1 MVGKASRFRLAFP
14 RFSRSLQCATHG
26 KLKLTLPAMPTIF
39 SRIVAGEL
47 PAFKVAEDADH
58 LAFLDITPLVEGHTL
73 VIPKQEIDY
82 IFDMT
87 PQALAALHVF
97 AQRVAKG
104 VQAAVPCKRIGVAV
118 IGLEVPHAHI
128 HLIPLN
134 KVSDMNFA
142 NPKIKVADDRMREL
156 AAAIAAQV
164 PGGSGLPTAAAAA
177 PAAAPADSNDAT
189 LAQLQKLTQGLN
201 FISESDA
208 SLEAVSYAA
217 PTGDLPNAQLLQVV
231 GEPAGTPVEKVE
243 LTQFLSNHTADNGVT
258 GSVATANRFKALQ
271 MYLKQE
277 LDGVQV
283 YRVGKGPRI
292 HAYALGRDVA
302 GRLAGFKTVL
312 TAT

>member
-1 MVGKASRFRLAFP
+1 
-14 RFSRSLQCATHG
+14 
-26 KLKLTLPAMPTIF
+26 MPSIF
-39 SRIVAGEL
+39 SRIVSGEL
-47 PAFKVAEDADH
+47 PSFKVAEDADH

-73 VIPKQEIDY
+73 VIPKQEVDY

-128 HLIPLN
+128 HLIPMN
-134 KVSDMNFA
+134 KVADMNFA
-142 NPKIKVADDRMREL
+142 NPKIKVADARMQEL
-156 AAAIAAQV
+156 ATAIAAKV
-164 PGGSGLPTAAAAA
+164 PGGSGLPAAPTAAAST
-177 PAAAPADSNDAT
+177 APADPNDAT

-208 SLEAVSYAA
+208 PLEAVSYAA
-217 PTGDLPNAQLLQVV
+217 PAGDLSDKQLLQML
-231 GEPAGTPVEKVE
+231 GEPADAKVEKVE
-243 LTQFLSNHTADNGVT
+243 LLPFLSNHTADSGVT
-258 GSVATANRFKALQ
+258 GSVALANRFKALQ

-277 LDGVQV
+277 LDGTQV
-283 YRVGKGPRI
+283 YRVGSGPKL

-302 GRLAGFKTVL
+302 GRLAGFKTEL
-312 TAT
+312 TES

>member
-1 MVGKASRFRLAFP
+1 
-14 RFSRSLQCATHG
+14 
-26 KLKLTLPAMPTIF
+26 MPSIF
-39 SRIVAGEL
+39 SRIIAGEL
-47 PAFKVAEDADH
+47 PAYKVAEDADH

-128 HLIPLN
+128 HLIPMN
-134 KVSDMNFA
+134 KVADMNFA
-142 NPKIKVADDRMREL
+142 NPKIKVPEARMQEL
-156 AAAIAAQV
+156 AAAIAAKV
-164 PGGSGLPTAAAAA
+164 PGGSGLSAPADAAARIAS
-177 PAAAPADSNDAT
+177 PASAADSNDAT

-208 SLEAVSYAA
+208 PLEAVSYAA
-217 PTGDLPNAQLLQVV
+217 PTGDLSDAQLLQVL
-231 GEPAGTPVEKVE
+231 GEPAGAKVEKVE
-243 LTQFLSNHTADNGVT
+243 LIPFLSNHTNDEGVT
-258 GSVATANRFKALQ
+258 GSVALANRFKALQ

-283 YRVGKGPRI
+283 YRIGTGPKV

-302 GRLAGFKTVL
+302 GRLAGFKTEL
-312 TAT
+312 TES